1 MNNEKTEIGKI
12 ILKTEILTYLKG
24 NEKMTSGT
32 LMKVKAEAGILIPTS
47 SGWLIE
53 SISSTGSESFESNAD
68 RKYIKEIAIQ
78 ELESLHKALQSLND
92 VNMRNFKKLAD
103 KALAEFP
110 Y

>member
-24 NEKMTSGT
+24 SENTASGT
-32 LMKVKAEAGILIPTS
+32 LMNVKAEAGILIPTS

-53 SISSTGSESFESNAD
+53 SISSAGNGTFESNAD
-68 RKYIKEIAIQ
+68 RKYIKEVAKREI
-78 ELESLHKALQSLND
+78 ESLRKALKSLND